1 VEAMRAA
8 LQLAQMLVIIA
19 ALVAIVGGLLYA
31 LSWALISLVQFFPAI
46 GKRHRHANWD
56 ELKKESA
63 RGQTAGSGADSQPGT
78 SLKR

>member
-1 VEAMRAA
+1 MEAMRAA

-31 LSWALISLVQFFPAI
+31 LSWALISLVQFPAI